1 MKNIKTIQFK
11 RFIREYEFLQEDLQD
26 LKEIQS
32 QINTEFNTAF
42 SSMKNAIDQEDVRLA
57 NLAKK
62 AKQVEEDLASEEDTE
77 RDPMFKNLFR
87 KIVGRCHPDRVTGTT
102 EYVSQFREMY
112 EEAIRANESYDW
124 AALII
129 LAGTLEIE
137 LGEEYAEKLE
147 EVERSAKKLQEEMDR
162 IKGSIAWQWYH
173 APEESK
179 DAILEAYRDHLMKMM
194 MTVPTRKKVL
204 GIGHPRSGTGYTAA
218 LLSSWGLKVGHEIME
233 EDGIVAWPLAADTDT
248 YIYLRDY
255 EGVYEYDTT
264 IYCVR
269 DPRQTIASLVYTE
282 DEKDSS
288 LQFRTEHGKFNK
300 KTNRVENAIASIL
313 AWDKLCLLKTDFTF
327 RVEDQAEDLFN
338 FLKDKMEITWSTEII
353 NVPQNT
359 RQHDSWETLIEEA
372 QHVNILLKKGINRFC
387 NRHGYEKIF

>member
-32 QINTEFNTAF
+32 QINTEFNQAF
-42 SSMKNAIDQEDVRLA
+42 SSMKNAIDQDDIRLA

-62 AKQVEEDLASEEDTE
+62 AKQAEEDQEDEEDMD

-87 KIVGRCHPDRVTGTT
+87 KIVGKCHPDRVSGTT
-102 EYVSQFREMY
+102 EYVSKFREMY
-112 EEAIRANESYDW
+112 EQAVCANEEYDW

-129 LAGTLEIE
+129 LAGKLELE
-137 LGEEYAEKLE
+137 LGEEYAEKLD

-179 DAILEAYRDHLMKMM
+179 DFILEAYREHLLKMM
-194 MTVPTRKKVL
+194 MTVPTKKTIL
-204 GIGHPRSGTGYTAA
+204 GLGHPRSGTGYTAA
-218 LLSSWGLKVGHEIME
+218 LLKSWGLQVGHEIME
-233 EDGIVAWPLAADTDT
+233 EDGIVAWPLAVDTDA

-255 EGVYEYDTT
+255 EGTYEYDTT

-269 DPRQTIASLVYTE
+269 DPRQTIASIVYTE
-282 DEKDSS
+282 DEKSAS
-288 LQFRTEHGKFNK
+288 LEFRSKHGKFNPNA
-300 KTNRVENAIASIL
+300 NRVERAIASIL
-313 AWDKLCLLKTDFTF
+313 AWDKLCSVKADFVF

-338 FLKDKMEITWSTEII
+338 FLKSRTEITWSDEVI

-359 RQHDSWETLIEEA
+359 RDHDSWDTLIEEA
-372 QHVNILLKKGINRFC
+372 KGVNILLKTGINRFC
-387 NRHGYEKIF
+387 RRYGYEKMF